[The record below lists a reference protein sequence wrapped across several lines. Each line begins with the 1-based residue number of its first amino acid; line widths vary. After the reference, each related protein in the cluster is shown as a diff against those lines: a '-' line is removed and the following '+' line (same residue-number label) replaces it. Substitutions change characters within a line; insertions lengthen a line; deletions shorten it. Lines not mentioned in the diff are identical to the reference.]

1 MNFLSTGEKIKRAR
15 IYKGITLKELCQS
28 DISISKMSCIEND
41 KIKADV
47 WILEMVAKRLDLDL
61 NYLLY
66 DDVMELESSVKEYQ
80 AKDDLSNEECLAIK
94 ERIDYCLIKEYKD
107 LALEFLHI
115 LFSEYT
121 RKRKF
126 EDIKELISI
135 YNDFSN
141 LTQVQEQFYYQDL
154 AKYFLARRNYN
165 DAITYFN
172 RAKNHVDNY
181 TDVSK
186 MEAYAENSFFLAMTY
201 YLNGQFEKADEILTS
216 LIILEDTIES
226 KEKMMLVNGLLYAT
240 RMKQGKGLQI
250 NKDIFERIED
260 KSTLIYSK
268 VALIIAKVYID
279 ISRKD
284 MALDTI
290 KFVKD
295 NVTKKNL
302 HAYTEILITMVR
314 MLLELDEI
322 VLAKQICEK
331 ALEISISLNNYFL
344 IEKSYLYKARIS
356 RAERSLIQ
364 WEMNMN
370 LATDILMKFACA
382 DEKRE
387 RYIEMAEMYHVIGE
401 LRESLK
407 YLTLSMNLERNNDI

>member
-15 IYKGITLKELCQS
+15 IYKGITLKELCQN

-41 KIKADV
+41 KIKADA

-66 DDVMELESSVKEYQ
+66 DDVMELENSIKEYENN
-80 AKDDLSNEECLAIK
+80 DVLSNEDSLGIK

-107 LALEFLHI
+107 LALQFIHI

-121 RKRKF
+121 KKRKF

-135 YNDFSN
+135 YNEFNN
-141 LTQVQEQFYYQDL
+141 LSEAQEQFYYQDL

-172 RAKNHVDNY
+172 RAKNHVADY
-181 TDVSK
+181 TDSSK

-201 YLNGQFEKADEILTS
+201 YLNGQFKKADETLS
-216 LIILEDTIES
+216 NLIILEDNIQCE
-226 KEKMMLVNGLLYAT
+226 EKIKLINGLLYAT

-250 NKDIFERIED
+250 NKDIFDRIED
-260 KSTLIYSK
+260 KSSLKYSK

-284 MALDTI
+284 MALDII
-290 KFVKD
+290 KSIKS
-295 NVTKKNL
+295 NVNKKNL
-302 HAYTEILITMVR
+302 HGYTEILISIVR
-314 MLLELDEI
+314 MLLELEE
-322 VLAKQICEK
+322 VALAKQVCEE

-370 LATDILMKFACA
+370 LATDILMKFASA

-407 YLTLSMNLERNNDI
+407 YLTLSMNLEKNSDI